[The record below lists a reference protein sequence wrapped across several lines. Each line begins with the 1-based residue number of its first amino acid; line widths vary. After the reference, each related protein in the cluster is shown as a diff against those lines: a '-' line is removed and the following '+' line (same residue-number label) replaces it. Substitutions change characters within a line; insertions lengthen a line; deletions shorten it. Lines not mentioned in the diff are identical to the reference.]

1 MTAIYPWQTEL
12 WRKLAAGRP
21 LAHALL
27 LRGRKG
33 LGKLAFATYIAK
45 TRLCER
51 PSVMGDACEN
61 CSSCRW
67 FDQGGHPD
75 FRLVEPEA
83 ISRKPQSLEPG
94 EGSPDVSGA
103 DTSPGH
109 SGGGSAGA
117 SENDL
122 AMEDAGAESSGA
134 KSKKKPSKQIG
145 IEQIRD
151 LADFINISSH
161 QNGYKIIL
169 IHPAEAMQPAA
180 ANALL
185 KNLEEPP
192 PHTLF
197 ILVTHHSQHLL
208 PTIRSRCH
216 QVAMPAP
223 TPAAAIQWLKQQR
236 VEHAETCLASAGF
249 APLGALEFN
258 DEKYLQ
264 QHQDFINQIS
274 TPAKLDVL
282 ALAEGMQK
290 GDLPTVVNW
299 LQKWCYDLMSFRTA
313 GTIRYHLDML
323 AAVESLA
330 SSIEPHSLA
339 TYWRSLTELHQLAG
353 HTLNPRLFLEAMFF
367 SYIKALSPAP

>member
-1 MTAIYPWQTEL
+1 
-12 WRKLAAGRP
+12 
-21 LAHALL
+21 
-27 LRGRKG
+27 
-33 LGKLAFATYIAK
+33 
-45 TRLCER
+45 
-51 PSVMGDACEN
+51 
-61 CSSCRW
+61 
-67 FDQGGHPD
+67 
-75 FRLVEPEA
+75 
-83 ISRKPQSLEPG
+83 
-94 EGSPDVSGA
+94 
-103 DTSPGH
+103 
-109 SGGGSAGA
+109 
-117 SENDL
+117 
-122 AMEDAGAESSGA
+122 
-134 KSKKKPSKQIG
+134 
-145 IEQIRD
+145 
-151 LADFINISSH
+151 
-161 QNGYKIIL
+161 
-169 IHPAEAMQPAA
+169 
-180 ANALL
+180 
-185 KNLEEPP
+185 
-192 PHTLF
+192 LF

-223 TPAAAIQWLKQQR
+223 TRAVAIQWLKQQR

-274 TPAKLDVL
+274 TPANLDVL

-330 SSIEPHSLA
+330 SSIKPHSLA

-367 SYIKALSPAP
+367 SYVKALSPAPSRQMRTA

>member
-1 MTAIYPWQTEL
+1 MTAIYPWQSEL
-12 WRKLAAGRP
+12 WRKLAAGGP
-21 LAHALL
+21 PAHALL

-45 TRLCER
+45 TRLCKR
-51 PSVMGDACEN
+51 PSIMGDACEN
-61 CSSCRW
+61 CLSCRW

-83 ISRKPQSLEPG
+83 ISRKPQRLEPG
-94 EGSPDVSGA
+94 EGNPDASGA
-103 DTSPGH
+103 DANPGG

-134 KSKKKPSKQIG
+134 KSKKKPSKQIR

-223 TPAAAIQWLKQQR
+223 TPAVAIQWLKQQR
-236 VEHAETCLASAGF
+236 VGHAETCLASAGF

-258 DEKYLQ
+258 DEEYLQ

-274 TPAKLDVL
+274 TPANLDVL

-339 TYWRSLTELHQLAG
+339 TYWRSLAELHQLAG
-353 HTLNPRLFLEAMFF
+353 HTLNPRLFLEAVFF
-367 SYIKALSPAP
+367 SYVKAVSPGP